1 MIFDSHCH
9 LTADAFDPDRDEVL
23 SRARAAGVQAI
34 VTVAST
40 PVDAEA
46 ALALAERDPD
56 LWCTAGV
63 HPHEAERAGGDE
75 ALARVRDLLDHERVV
90 AVGECGLDFHYD
102 HAPRDVQMRVFLD
115 QIELAWQAGRP
126 LVVHSRDADE
136 EMVRV
141 LADLPTGVRGVL
153 HCFTGSDALLEAGL
167 AAGWCISFSGIV
179 TFNRFAGGEQVRA
192 VPDERLL
199 VETDAPYLA
208 PVPHRGR
215 RNEPAYVVETLQA
228 LAHMRG
234 AAPDELAALTDAN
247 ARRFYALG

>member
-9 LTADAFDPDRDEVL
+9 LTADAFDPDRDDVL
-23 SRARAAGVQAI
+23 SRAHAEGVHGI

-40 PVDAEA
+40 PADAEA
-46 ALALAERDPD
+46 ALALAERHRGV
-56 LWCTAGV
+56 WCTAGI

-75 ALARVRDLLDHERVV
+75 ALARVRELLDHERVV

-102 HAPRDVQMRVFLD
+102 NAPRDVQMRVFRA
-115 QIELAWQAGRP
+115 QIELAWQTGRP
-126 LVVHSRDADE
+126 LVVHSRDADDD
-136 EMVRV
+136 MVRV
-141 LADLPTGVRGVL
+141 LADLPPDVRGVL
-153 HCFTGSDALLEAGL
+153 HCFTGNDALLEVGL

-179 TFNRFAGGEQVRA
+179 TFKNFAGGDQVRA

-215 RNEPAYVVETLQA
+215 RNEPAFVGETVQA
-228 LAHMRG
+228 LARLRG
-234 AAPDELAALTDAN
+234 STPDELAALTDAN
-247 ARRFYALG
+247 ARRFYALA